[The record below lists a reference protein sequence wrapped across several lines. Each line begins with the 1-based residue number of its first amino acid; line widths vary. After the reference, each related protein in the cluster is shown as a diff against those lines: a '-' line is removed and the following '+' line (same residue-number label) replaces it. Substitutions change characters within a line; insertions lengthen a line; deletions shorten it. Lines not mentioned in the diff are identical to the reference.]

1 MHAMNSGMGSKLLED
16 AITLF
21 VVVNPVGLVPL
32 FIALTTGQ
40 SQAQRRAIAGRAV
53 VTAAAIL
60 IVFVVIG
67 QIMLT
72 GLGVTLPAFRVAG
85 GLVLL
90 VIALRMVL
98 SEDESRAGSQP
109 PARRAG
115 PSDIAVFPLAMPFIA
130 GPGAVM
136 AAVLLTDNDTF
147 TVAEQAATAAVMT
160 GVLGL
165 TYVILLGAETM
176 QRYIGPTGAN
186 VLSRVLGLIL
196 TAVAAET
203 MLEGLRAFLKGG

>member
-1 MHAMNSGMGSKLLED
+1 MGSKLLED

-21 VVVNPVGLVPL
+21 VVLNPIGLVPL
-32 FIALTTGQ
+32 FIALTGEHTP
-40 SQAQRRAIAGRAV
+40 AQRRTIAGRAV
-53 VTAAAIL
+53 VIAGIIL
-60 IVFVVIG
+60 IVFVVVG
-67 QIMLT
+67 QVMLT

-98 SEDESRAGSQP
+98 SDDDARSGSHTSG
-109 PARRAG
+109 RRAG
-115 PSDIAVFPLAMPFIA
+115 PGDIAVFPLAMPLIA

-136 AAVLLTDNDTF
+136 AAVLLTDNDAF
-147 TVAEQAATAAVMT
+147 TALEQAATAAVMV
-160 GVLGL
+160 GILAL
-165 TYVILLGAETM
+165 TYIMLLGAETV

-196 TAVAAET
+196 AAVAAET
-203 MLEGLRAFLKGG
+203 MLEGLRAFLKRG

>member
-1 MHAMNSGMGSKLLED
+1 MRSKLIED

-21 VVVNPVGLVPL
+21 VVVNPIGLVPL
-32 FIALTTGQ
+32 FIALTMGQ
-40 SQAQRRAIAGRAV
+40 TPAERRAIARRAV
-53 VTAAAIL
+53 LIAAGIL
-60 IVFVVIG
+60 IVFVVLG
-67 QIMLT
+67 QVLLT

-98 SEDESRAGSQP
+98 SEGDSRAGSSGSRQGG
-109 PARRAG
+109 G

-147 TVAEQAATAAVMT
+147 TIPEQAATAAVMM
-160 GVLGL
+160 VILVI
-165 TYVILLGAETM
+165 TYVMLLGAETVH
-176 QRYIGPTGAN
+176 RYIGPTGAN
-186 VLSRVLGLIL
+186 VLSRVLGLVL

-203 MLEGLRAFLKGG
+203 MLEGLRAFLTAR

>member
-1 MHAMNSGMGSKLLED
+1 LGSKLLED

-21 VVVNPVGLVPL
+21 VVLNPIGLVPL
-32 FIALTTGQ
+32 FIALTSEHTR
-40 SQAQRRAIAGRAV
+40 AQRRTIAGRAV
-53 VTAAAIL
+53 VIAGAIL
-60 IVFVVIG
+60 IVFVVVG
-67 QIMLT
+67 QVMLT

-98 SEDESRAGSQP
+98 SDDDARSGSHTS
-109 PARRAG
+109 ARRAG
-115 PSDIAVFPLAMPFIA
+115 PSDIAVFPLAMPLIA

-136 AAVLLTDNDTF
+136 AAVLLTDNDAF
-147 TVAEQAATAAVMT
+147 TAAEQAATAAVMV
-160 GVLGL
+160 GILGL
-165 TYVILLGAETM
+165 TYVMLLGAETV

-196 TAVAAET
+196 AAVAAET
-203 MLEGLRAFLKGG
+203 MLEGLRAFLDKGG

>member
-1 MHAMNSGMGSKLLED
+1 MSRAKLLED

-21 VVVNPVGLVPL
+21 VVVNPIGLVPL

-40 SQAQRRAIAGRAV
+40 TPAERRAIARRAV
-53 VTAAAIL
+53 LIAAAIL
-60 IVFVVIG
+60 IVFVVLG
-67 QIMLT
+67 QIVLT

-98 SEDESRAGSQP
+98 SEGDSRAGSTGSGQ
-109 PARRAG
+109 RGG

-147 TVAEQAATAAVMT
+147 TIPEQAATAVVMM
-160 GVLGL
+160 GILGI
-165 TYVILLGAETM
+165 TYLMLLGAETI

-186 VLSRVLGLIL
+186 VLSRVLGLVL

-203 MLEGLRAFLKGG
+203 MLEGLRAFLTAR

>member
-1 MHAMNSGMGSKLLED
+1 MVAKLLED

-32 FIALTTGQ
+32 FIALSSEHTP
-40 SQAQRRAIAGRAV
+40 AQRRAIARRAV
-53 VTAAAIL
+53 LIAAAIL
-60 IVFVVIG
+60 IVFVVVG
-67 QIMLT
+67 QILLT

-98 SEDESRAGSQP
+98 SEGDSRAGSTA
-109 PARRAG
+109 PAPRGG
-115 PSDIAVFPLAMPFIA
+115 PADIAVFPLAMPFIA

-136 AAVLLTDNDTF
+136 AAVLLTDNDSF
-147 TVAEQAATAAVMT
+147 TVAEQAGTTAVMM
-160 GVLGL
+160 GILAI
-165 TYVILLGAETM
+165 TYVMLLGAETM

-196 TAVAAET
+196 AAVASET
-203 MLEGLRAFLKGG
+203 MLEGLRAALIAR

>member
-1 MHAMNSGMGSKLLED
+1 MNAAKLLED

-21 VVVNPVGLVPL
+21 VVVNPIGLVPL

-40 SQAQRRAIAGRAV
+40 TAPQRSAIARRAV
-53 VTAAAIL
+53 VIAAAIL
-60 IVFVVIG
+60 VVFVVVG
-67 QIMLT
+67 QVMLT

-98 SEDESRAGSQP
+98 SEGDSRAGATGSAP
-109 PARRAG
+109 RGGPA
-115 PSDIAVFPLAMPFIA
+115 DIAVFPLAMPFIA

-147 TVAEQAATAAVMT
+147 SVLEQAATALVM
-160 GVLGL
+160 LGIL
-165 TYVILLGAETM
+165 GITYLMLLGAETV
-176 QRYIGPTGAN
+176 QRYIGATGAN
-186 VLSRVLGLIL
+186 VLSRVLGLVL
-196 TAVAAET
+196 AAVATET
-203 MLEGLRAFLKGG
+203 MLEGLRASLIAR

>member
-1 MHAMNSGMGSKLLED
+1 
-16 AITLF
+16 
-21 VVVNPVGLVPL
+21 
-32 FIALTTGQ
+32 
-40 SQAQRRAIAGRAV
+40 
-53 VTAAAIL
+53 
-60 IVFVVIG
+60 
-67 QIMLT
+67 MLT

-98 SEDESRAGSQP
+98 SEDESRAGSQA

-147 TVAEQAATAAVMT
+147 TIAEQAATAAVMI